1 MRKKDTSAQLGRSIE
16 NNEVKK
22 PKYTGKSKN
31 FDVGKVDFPQLR
43 AKVDKA
49 VISLRTSCA
58 VSSVHSSV
66 GEFP

>member
-31 FDVGKVDFPQLR
+31 LDVAKVDFPQLR
-43 AKVDKA
+43 AKVSIA
-49 VISLRTSCA
+49 IISLHTSCA
-58 VSSVHSSV
+58 VSL
-66 GEFP
+66 EQ